1 MPTTTS
7 ISTTYSGEHSGKW
20 ISAALLSGV
29 TLSNEL
35 ITIMPNVKFKS
46 VVSNLVSASGL
57 ADASCDFTATGT
69 VTLTERILEPKSLQ
83 VNKQLCKADFR
94 DTWQAIEMG
103 YSAHDVLPKSFADYL
118 LAHQVEQVAAD
129 IESHIWNGDAGN
141 SGEFNGF
148 MTLLTTDAALPAA
161 QEIAAVGGGL
171 TASNIIAELGKVADA
186 IPSRLYGKEGLRI
199 YVSQNAMRL
208 YVRALGGFGSS
219 GLGSNGVDAKGT
231 MWYQGGELMF
241 DGIPLVVANGLT
253 ANQML
258 ATTKE
263 NLFFGTGLLSDNN
276 EVKLLD
282 MSDLDGSENVRIIM
296 RMTAGVQYGNVS
308 DIVTYGITNAA
319 N

>member
-35 ITIMPNVKFKS
+35 ITILPNVKYKS

-94 DTWQAIEMG
+94 DTYQAIEMG

-129 IESHIWNGDAGN
+129 IEQHIWNGDAGN

-161 QEIAAVGGGL
+161 QEVAGTTL
-171 TASNIIAELGKVADA
+171 TAANIITEMGKVADA

-208 YVRALGGFGSS
+208 YVRALGGFGTS
-219 GLGSNGVDAKGT
+219 GLGANGVDNKGT
-231 MWYQGGELMF
+231 LWYQGGELMF
-241 DGIPLVVANGLT
+241 DGIKVVVANGLT
-253 ANQML
+253 ADQML
-258 ATTKE
+258 ASTKE

-276 EVKLLD
+276 ECKLLD
-282 MSDLDGSENVRIIM
+282 LSDIDGSENCRIIM
-296 RMTAGVQYGNVS
+296 RMTAGVQYGNVT

>member
-1 MPTTTS
+1 MATTTTVT
-7 ISTTYSGEHSGKW
+7 TTYAGESSGKW

-35 ITIMPNVKFKS
+35 ITIMPNVKYKS

-57 ADASCDFTATGT
+57 ADASCDFTATGA
-69 VTLTERILEPKSLQ
+69 VTLTERILEPKALQ

-94 DTWQAIEMG
+94 DTFQAIEMG

-118 LAHQVEQVAAD
+118 LAHQAEQVAAD
-129 IESHIWNGDAGN
+129 IESHIWNGDANN

-161 QEIAAVGGGL
+161 QEVAGTTL
-171 TASNIIAELGKVADA
+171 TAANIITEMGKVADA

-208 YVRALGGFGSS
+208 YVRALGGFGTS
-219 GLGSNGVDAKGT
+219 GLGANGVDNKGT

-241 DGIPLVVANGLT
+241 DGIPVVVANGLT
-253 ANQML
+253 ADQML
-258 ATTKE
+258 ATTKD
-263 NLFFGTGLLSDNN
+263 NLFFGTGLLSDQNL
-276 EVKLLD
+276 VKLI
-282 MSDLDGSENVRIIM
+282 DLADIDGSENCRLIM
-296 RMTAGVQYGNVS
+296 RMTAGVQYGNVT

>member
-1 MPTTTS
+1 MATTTS
-7 ISTTYSGEHSGKW
+7 VTTTYAGEHSGKW

-35 ITIMPNVKFKS
+35 ITIMPNVKYKS

-57 ADASCDFTATGT
+57 ADASCDFTATGA

-94 DTWQAIEMG
+94 DTFQAIEMG

-118 LAHQVEQVAAD
+118 LAHQAEQVAAD
-129 IESHIWNGDAGN
+129 IESHIWNGDANN

-148 MTLLTTDAALPAA
+148 MTLLTTDADLPAA
-161 QEIAAVGGGL
+161 QEVSGTTLSAA
-171 TASNIIAELGKVADA
+171 NIITELGKLADS

-208 YVRALGGFGSS
+208 YVRALGGFGTNV
-219 GLGSNGVDAKGT
+219 GANGVDNKGT
-231 MWYQGGELMF
+231 LWYQGGELMF
-241 DGIPLVVANGLT
+241 DGIPVVVANGLT

-263 NLFFGTGLLSDNN
+263 NLFFGTGLLSDQN
-276 EVKLLD
+276 EVRLID
-282 MSDLDGSENVRIIM
+282 EAEITGSQNVRLIM
-296 RMTAGVQYGNVS
+296 RFTAGVQYGNVT
-308 DIVTYGITNAA
+308 DICTYGITNAA

>member
-1 MPTTTS
+1 MATTTS
-7 ISTTYSGEHSGKW
+7 ITTTYSGEHSGKW

-118 LAHQVEQVAAD
+118 LAHQVDQVAAD
-129 IESHIWNGDAGN
+129 IEQHIWNGDAGN

-161 QEIAAVGGGL
+161 QEVAGTTL
-171 TASNIIAELGKVADA
+171 TAANIIAEMGKVADA

-208 YVRALGGFGSS
+208 YVRSLGGFGTS
-219 GLGSNGVDAKGT
+219 GLGANGVDNKGT
-231 MWYQGGELMF
+231 LWYQGGELMF
-241 DGIPLVVANGLT
+241 DGIPVVVANGLT

>member
-1 MPTTTS
+1 MATTTS
-7 ISTTYSGEHSGKW
+7 VTTTYAGESSGKW

-35 ITIMPNVKFKS
+35 ITIMPNVKYKS

-57 ADASCDFTATGT
+57 ADASCDFTATGA

-94 DTWQAIEMG
+94 DTFQAIEMG

-118 LAHQVEQVAAD
+118 LAHQAEQVAAD
-129 IESHIWNGDAGN
+129 IESHIWNGDANN

-161 QEIAAVGGGL
+161 QEVAGTTL
-171 TASNIIAELGKVADA
+171 TAANIITEMGKVADA

-208 YVRALGGFGSS
+208 YVRSLGGFGTS
-219 GLGSNGVDAKGT
+219 GLGANGVDNKGT

-241 DGIPLVVANGLT
+241 DGIPVVVANGLT
-253 ANQML
+253 ADQML

-263 NLFFGTGLLSDNN
+263 NLFFGTGLLSDQNL
-276 EVKLLD
+276 VKLI
-282 MSDLDGSENVRIIM
+282 DLADIDGSENCRLIM
-296 RMTAGVQYGNVS
+296 RMTAGVQYGNVT
-308 DIVTYGITNAA
+308 DIVTYGITNAV

>member
-1 MPTTTS
+1 MATTTS
-7 ISTTYSGEHSGKW
+7 ITTTYSGEHSGKW

-118 LAHQVEQVAAD
+118 LAHQVDQVAAD
-129 IESHIWNGDAGN
+129 IEQHIWNGDAGN

-148 MTLLTTDAALPAA
+148 MTLLTTDADLPAA
-161 QEIAAVGGGL
+161 QEIAGVSL
-171 TASNIIAELGKVADA
+171 DSSVIIAELGKVADA

-199 YVSQNAMRL
+199 YVSQQAMRA
-208 YVRALGGFGSS
+208 YVRALGGFGAA
-219 GLGSNGVDAKGT
+219 GLGSSGIDNKGT
-231 MWYQGGELMF
+231 TWYQGGELMF
-241 DGIPLVVANGLT
+241 DGIPVVVANGLT

-258 ATTKE
+258 ATTKD
-263 NLFFGTGLLSDNN
+263 NLFFGTGLLSDKN
-276 EVKLLD
+276 ECKLLD
-282 MSDLDGSENVRIIM
+282 LSDIDGSENVRIIM

>member
-1 MPTTTS
+1 MATTTS
-7 ISTTYSGEHSGKW
+7 ITTTYSGEHSGKW

-94 DTWQAIEMG
+94 DTYQAIEMG

-129 IESHIWNGDAGN
+129 IEQHIWNGDANN

-148 MTLLTTDAALPAA
+148 MTLLTTDADLPAA
-161 QEIAAVGGGL
+161 QEIASTTL
-171 TASNIIAELGKVADA
+171 TAANIIEELGKVADA
-186 IPSRLYGKEGLRI
+186 VPSRLYGKEGLRI
-199 YVSQNAMRL
+199 YVSQQAMRL
-208 YVRALGGFGSS
+208 YVRALGGFSS
-219 GLGSNGVDAKGT
+219 VGANGVDNKGT
-231 MWYQGGELMF
+231 LWYQGGNLMF
-241 DGIPLVVANGLT
+241 DGIPVVQVNGLT

-276 EVKLLD
+276 ECKLLD
-282 MSDLDGSENVRIIM
+282 LSDIDGSENCRIIM
-296 RMTAGVQYGNVS
+296 RMTAGVQYGNVT

>member
-1 MPTTTS
+1 
-7 ISTTYSGEHSGKW
+7 
-20 ISAALLSGV
+20 
-29 TLSNEL
+29 
-35 ITIMPNVKFKS
+35 MPNVKFKS

-118 LAHQVEQVAAD
+118 LAHQVDQVAAD
-129 IESHIWNGDAGN
+129 IEQHIWNGDAGN

-161 QEIAAVGGGL
+161 QEVAGTTL
-171 TASNIIAELGKVADA
+171 TAANIIAEMGKVADA

-208 YVRALGGFGSS
+208 YVRALGGFGTS
-219 GLGSNGVDAKGT
+219 GLGANGVDGKGT
-231 MWYQGGELMF
+231 LWYQGGSLMF
-241 DGIPLVVANGLT
+241 DGIPVVTANGLT
-253 ANQML
+253 ADQML
-258 ATTKE
+258 ASTKE

-296 RMTAGVQYGNVS
+296 RMTAGVQYGNVT